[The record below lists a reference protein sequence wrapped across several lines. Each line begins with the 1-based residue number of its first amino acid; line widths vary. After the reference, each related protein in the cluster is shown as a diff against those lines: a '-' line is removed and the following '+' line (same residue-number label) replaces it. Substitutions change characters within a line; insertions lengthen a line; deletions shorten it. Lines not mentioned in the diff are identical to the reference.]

1 MQTIVKFIC
10 LFVSLFVIVN
20 GLGVYYLPPSG
31 DELAGVV
38 IVAVGII
45 AVILTLFVALHDAR
59 FVTNRD

>member
-31 DELAGVV
+31 DELTGVV

-45 AVILTLFVALHDAR
+45 AAILTLFVALHDAR
-59 FVTNRD
+59 FVANRD